1 MENSSKIPT
10 ERIDV
15 LDAKLTTIDNSILSI
30 QQSILDLNTRLE
42 EVNTNL
48 TTLIN
53 NNYTDLNTK
62 ITALQTR
69 ATNLEARRYVIENW
83 RSGSSWYRLY
93 SDKWIEQGGICNAT
107 QYNNTAVNV
116 NFFKKMKDTTYFAM
130 ACANTPDHQGTWSIN
145 ARCAVKTTT
154 GMSVHGANN
163 VNSAYTGACSWMI
176 KGFIA

>member
-15 LDAKLTTIDNSILSI
+15 LDNKLENIDNTLVSL

-62 ITALQTR
+62 ITDLQTR
-69 ATNLEARRYVIENW
+69 ATNLEARRYITTHW
-83 RSGSSWYRLY
+83 KSGTSWYSIW
-93 SDKWIEQGGICNAT
+93 SDGWIEQGFRITTTVDAQTNHT
-107 QYNNTAVNV
+107 
-116 NFFKKMKDTTYFAM
+116 FLKPFKDTNYTLLITIY
-130 ACANTPDHQGTWSIN
+130 S
-145 ARCAVKTTT
+145 TTT
-154 GMSVHGANN
+154 KFNGSQPDWIT
-163 VNSAYTGACSWMI
+163 AYTNTGFSYHCDSYAGQPWVYAC
-176 KGFIA
+176 GY